1 MPVWVAVCLIS
12 EMFMTKKLPYSQWRF
27 LSEESSEWVQTGTIS
42 AACRD
47 AILGRYETAMKRDS
61 LQKLGLVTVLSLA
74 ALLFGFS
81 ILLVISHNWAS
92 FTAVEKLS
100 IVFGAFLASWGFG
113 TMFAWRKHPVL
124 SETAFFLSVILFGAG
139 IWQISQIFHVLLD
152 ARDGIFLWSLGTFA
166 VSLAMRTPAVSIFT
180 AFLLAYGTTEFWW
193 HPVCFSHLD
202 ALLPTFAAV
211 GILASRAFGRSER
224 CAAAVRFFWFLALG
238 WWFFM
243 LPIRAEL
250 RDCLSL
256 YFAAMGLL
264 LNLIPRLNA
273 HLRERPMNG
282 GAQFFTV
289 CGTLML
295 GFAMIPYSFQEVW
308 NYVSISCD
316 IDFFLPVC
324 GVSFFLALLTI
335 GGLSLKKGTSFEE
348 NTAFLKETTF
358 LFILGLYLTVTLL
371 CAPYFEC
378 AAFLPAWPLAGIF
391 LHNLFMMGL
400 GLHFLNLGLHRVLT
414 SSFLFGVLYFIL
426 WAVLRY
432 ADLFGKAGGMLGT
445 AAIFFGCGLF
455 LCGVSW
461 RFARKKLAQNAQ
473 VSEIQ
478 KGGR

>member
-289 CGTLML
+289 CGTLLL
-295 GFAMIPYSFQEVW
+295 GFAMIPYSFHRVW
-308 NYVSISCD
+308 EHLYIRCD
-316 IDFFLPVC
+316 IPLFLLIC
-324 GVSFFLALLTI
+324 FGSFLFVLLTVW
-335 GGLSLKKGTSFEE
+335 GLSLKKGTAFLRE
-348 NTAFLKETTF
+348 TAFLF
-358 LFILGLYLTVTLL
+358 VLGVYLAFMLL
-371 CAPYFEC
+371 CASCHEV
-378 AAFLPAWPLAGIF
+378 LLDLKTVPAEYLLALTF
-391 LHNLFMMGL
+391 LHNIFMMGL
-400 GLHFLNLGLHRVLT
+400 GLYFLNLGLHRVLT
-414 SSFLFGVLYFIL
+414 ASFIFGVLYFIL

-432 ADLFGKAGGMLGT
+432 ADLFGEAGGMLG
-445 AAIFFGCGLF
+445 AAVIFFVCGLF

-461 RFARKKLAQNAQ
+461 KFARKKQAQNTQ
-473 VSEIQ
+473 ISEIQ
-478 KGGR
+478 EGGR